1 MSHAIL
7 SPSSAK
13 RWLNCPPSALI
24 NAAAP
29 QRDTVYT
36 AEGTLAHMLAELKAR
51 QTFLGLDPRTSAD
64 MLMQIRSSDLWQD
77 EMKGH
82 TDAYVEALKDIAAHY
97 PAKPH
102 IALEQELD
110 FSEYVPDGHGTADCI
125 MIGHLD
131 SGDVLNVIDFKYGKG
146 VSVEAR
152 ENPQMMLYALGALL
166 DYEPIYDIQLVCM
179 TIVQPRIKAE
189 PDTWMLPVDQLRD
202 WAENTVKPAAQLAI
216 HGQGEFAEG
225 EWCRFCAI
233 KGSCRARAA
242 ANTAL
247 EDFGLRQPPELTDA
261 EVGHAL
267 EVGQRLTEWLSD
279 LQEYALGACLK
290 GHEIPGWKAVEGRSV
305 RAWTDQAAAFDKARA
320 EGVPDEMLYER
331 KPVTLAGLE
340 KIMGK
345 KQFAA
350 ALRDYVTTPPGKPT
364 LAASDDKRPAITD
377 RTTAQDDFN

>member
-1 MSHAIL
+1 
-7 SPSSAK
+7 
-13 RWLNCPPSALI
+13 
-24 NAAAP
+24 
-29 QRDTVYT
+29 
-36 AEGTLAHMLAELKAR
+36 
-51 QTFLGLDPRTSAD
+51 
-64 MLMQIRSSDLWQD
+64 
-77 EMKGH
+77 
-82 TDAYVEALKDIAAHY
+82 
-97 PAKPH
+97 
-102 IALEQELD
+102 
-110 FSEYVPDGHGTADCI
+110 

-179 TIVQPRIKAE
+179 TIVQPRIKPE

-216 HGQGEFAEG
+216 HGKGEFAEG

-267 EVGQRLTEWLSD
+267 EIGQRLTEWLSD

-305 RAWTDQAAAFDKARA
+305 RAWTDQAAAFGKARA
-320 EGVPDEMLYER
+320 EGVPDEMFYER